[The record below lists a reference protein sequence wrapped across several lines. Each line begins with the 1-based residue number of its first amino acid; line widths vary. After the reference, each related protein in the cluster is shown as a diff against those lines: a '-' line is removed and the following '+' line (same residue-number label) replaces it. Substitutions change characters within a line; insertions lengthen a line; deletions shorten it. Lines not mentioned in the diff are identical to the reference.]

1 MCLKKQT
8 FMHAVDT
15 HKLNELVRKKNIFF
29 LLEMGSYTTLLSGW
43 L

>member
-8 FMHAVDT
+8 FMHAVDI
-15 HKLNELVRKKNIFF
+15 HKLNELGKKK
-29 LLEMGSYTTLLSGW
+29 LLELGSYTTLLSGW